1 MFVLDLRTV
10 FSVLLSCLEVV
21 VCGWQDNIRPNMFL
35 QPRHSD
41 FQVSVRLIV
50 VSLVSRVCDPCLFVV
65 QLFRGNDTVQDH
77 FSVVLVSGHHLLVGA
92 RNVVYK
98 LDTRD
103 MREQQQLGWTA
114 TEQDRNVCL
123 VKGKTENSCQNY
135 IKVAMRERHI

>member
-1 MFVLDLRTV
+1 M
-10 FSVLLSCLEVV
+10 SLL
-21 VCGWQDNIRPNMFL
+21 
-35 QPRHSD
+35 
-41 FQVSVRLIV
+41 
-50 VSLVSRVCDPCLFVV
+50 

-77 FSVVLVSGHHLLVGA
+77 FSVVLVSGQHLLVGA

-135 IKVAMRERHI
+135 IKVAMRERYI